1 MRCASPREYY
11 PMLAPP
17 CLSDHIAGHQLAV
30 GRDEMILIRRF
41 CQPLKLSPNK
51 TYQLHSAVLDS
62 RSSPP
67 LYALHYHLVFTNIVK
82 LTNAHEISLF
92 SPHLVKGRSLLI
104 QKVQCQAFSTKKKCI
119 ASTRHKPLK
128 NNIKPALTSPTR
140 VINRLQ

>member
-11 PMLAPP
+11 PMLAPTYP
-17 CLSDHIAGHQLAV
+17 SDHNARNQLSIGHNKMIPK
-30 GRDEMILIRRF
+30 GRF
-41 CQPLKLSPNK
+41 SQSLKLSPNK
-51 TYQLHSAVLDS
+51 TYRLHSAVLDS

-104 QKVQCQAFSTKKKCI
+104 QKVQCQAI
-119 ASTRHKPLK
+119 QQRK
-128 NNIKPALTSPTR
+128 NA
-140 VINRLQ
+140 